1 MMKMNTKNIDE
12 IFNEMRFSKNN
23 AIEELYKT
31 YYKTIYGTALS
42 VCHDREKSKDI
53 VHNVIMRLY
62 TLPIDKLPS
71 TGGMS
76 WLYAVTKNEAL
87 QFLRREKN
95 EESLPEN
102 FDIPIQHTEID
113 DLIDMEHF
121 NSLISG
127 LGERQREIVTLR
139 FVAGLTFREI
149 ADELGMKAGTVRWLY
164 SSAIIKLRTKIC
176 VSAVLSVLFGASFA
190 YKLYSD
196 LTVGDEEINVTS
208 LPLGSVSATSFVLG
222 AAFILSLTVLCIYI
236 IKAANRQKLLQKD
249 KIFGE

>member
-1 MMKMNTKNIDE
+1 MKMNTKNIDE

-87 QFLRREKN
+87 QFLRREKRRVT
-95 EESLPEN
+95 SKIST
-102 FDIPIQHTEID
+102 FQYSTEID

-149 ADELGMKAGTVRWLY
+149 ADERY
-164 SSAIIKLRTKIC
+164 ESR
-176 VSAVLSVLFGASFA
+176 
-190 YKLYSD
+190 
-196 LTVGDEEINVTS
+196 
-208 LPLGSVSATSFVLG
+208 
-222 AAFILSLTVLCIYI
+222 
-236 IKAANRQKLLQKD
+236 NR
-249 KIFGE
+249 